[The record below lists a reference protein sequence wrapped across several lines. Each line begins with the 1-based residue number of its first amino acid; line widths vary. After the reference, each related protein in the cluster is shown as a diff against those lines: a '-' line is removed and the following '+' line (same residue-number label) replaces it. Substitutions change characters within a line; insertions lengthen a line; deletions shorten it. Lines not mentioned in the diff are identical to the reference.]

1 MADVYLAVVQGI
13 VGFNK
18 LLVVKE
24 MRLET
29 ADDDLREAMFLD
41 EARLAA
47 RLNHPGI
54 VQTIEVGSEGRRRF
68 LAMEYLDGQPLHRVI
83 RRARERQKP
92 ISLTLHLRILGEVLT
107 ALEYAHSLV
116 GFDRAALGIVHRD
129 VSPHNVFVTYEGRV
143 KLIDFGIAKT
153 AVASQH
159 TSEGVV
165 KGKVKYMA
173 PEQASAESVDRRS
186 DIFAVGVMLWEAV
199 VGHGPWRGKSDV
211 EIFRALLSGDVPKL
225 SDRKDRVDAALT
237 AIVDHSMAADPA
249 DRYATAL
256 AMRDD
261 LEAYVAACGDPPAID
276 RDLSTLISELFES
289 DRNDLRKL
297 IDGQLLE
304 MNDPAPL
311 EFASLTRLRS
321 DGGDP
326 EPTSASLARPVPEI
340 AISVVPPSLAP
351 PATARTRVF
360 AMGAIA
366 VAGAAV
372 AALAASLLTH
382 GTPSPS
388 RPPPPVD
395 TGVAPAPSHA
405 PPPNGSPEAFAHVT
419 IRVSPP
425 STRLYVDEVV
435 VPNPYTG
442 LLARDGS
449 AHHARAESP
458 GYVTKVHTFASNGD
472 LDLDLALER
481 EPVHARGS
489 KVVTDAAT
497 HATGA
502 PPAAFA
508 ATAAE
513 PPSLPLRSTPVAA
526 PAPPPVPTSPRPKRE
541 VDKDDPYAR

>member
-47 RLNHPGI
+47 RLNHPSI

-83 RRARERQKP
+83 RRARERQRP
-92 ISLTLHLRILGEVLT
+92 ISLTLHLRIFGEVLT

-116 GFDRAALGIVHRD
+116 GFDRASLGIVHRD

-186 DIFAVGVMLWEAV
+186 DLFAVGVMLWEAV
-199 VGHGPWRGKSDV
+199 VGHGPWHGKSDV

-225 SDRKDRVDAALT
+225 SDRKDRVDAAL
-237 AIVDHSMAADPA
+237 AVIVDRAMAADPA
-249 DRYATAL
+249 VRYATAL

-261 LEAYVAACGDPPAID
+261 LEAYVAACGGPPAID
-276 RDLSTLISELFES
+276 RDLSTLISQLFES

-297 IDGQLLE
+297 IDAQLLE
-304 MNDPAPL
+304 MNDHAPL
-311 EFASLTRLRS
+311 EFASLTRLRT
-321 DGGDP
+321 DGGDA
-326 EPTSASLARPVPEI
+326 EPTSASLSRLVPEV
-340 AISVVPPSLAP
+340 AVSVVPPSLAP
-351 PATARTRVF
+351 PSTSRMRVF
-360 AMGAIA
+360 AIGAVA

-372 AALAASLLTH
+372 AALAASWLIR

-388 RPPPPVD
+388 PTPSSVE
-395 TGVAPAPSHA
+395 TAGALAPGHA
-405 PPPNGSPEAFAHVT
+405 PPPNGSPEASAHLT

-425 STRLYVDEVV
+425 STRLYVDDVA
-435 VPNPYTG
+435 VPNPYAG

-449 AHHARAESP
+449 AHRARAESQ

-472 LDLDLALER
+472 VDLDLALER
-481 EPVHARGS
+481 EPVHAKAS
-489 KVVTDAAT
+489 KVVADPAT
-497 HATGA
+497 HPTAA
-502 PPAAFA
+502 PPAARPP
-508 ATAAE
+508 TAAE
-513 PPSLPLRSTPVAA
+513 PPPLPQRSA
-526 PAPPPVPTSPRPKRE
+526 PAAVPPPPPGPSTPRPKRE
-541 VDKDDPYAR
+541 VDKDDPYTR